1 MLSVMIHQPEYLP
14 WSNLFIK
21 MVFSDVFVFLDTVQ
35 YVRRSFQNRN
45 KIKTRQGEKWLTVP
59 LKYAFRQQLISK
71 IEIDNSCD
79 WKRQHL
85 FLLKDSYRTSH
96 YYKEV
101 LSLLEPVYLQ
111 EWDSLSELNCA
122 LIMKISQALGL
133 KTKFL
138 QSSELGVEGK
148 RSGLILNICLKLGSK
163 RYISGVGAKAYL
175 DEEGFKKNNI
185 DVVYIAP
192 FKMEYKQVYPELG
205 FIPDLS
211 IIDYLFNNGTREF
224 KPMVKKYVSNFET
237 ANEIKVNI

>member
-1 MLSVMIHQPEYLP
+1 
-14 WSNLFIK
+14 

-122 LIMKISQALGL
+122 LIMKIYQALGL
-133 KTKFL
+133 KTNL
-138 QSSELGVEGK
+138 
-148 RSGLILNICLKLGSK
+148 
-163 RYISGVGAKAYL
+163 
-175 DEEGFKKNNI
+175 
-185 DVVYIAP
+185 
-192 FKMEYKQVYPELG
+192 
-205 FIPDLS
+205 
-211 IIDYLFNNGTREF
+211 
-224 KPMVKKYVSNFET
+224 
-237 ANEIKVNI
+237 